1 MSFISFPFP
10 SEPRAKDVR
19 SERLRRDGMEREVM
33 KDMERTEVSN
43 ERRKRSQERGLSDVS
58 RFPVPRLFPSL
69 STPYSRLVSRRRGEG
84 STNEERDD
92 RDETRNTGDDQ
103 GSVCKVGT
111 QDPENLDE
119 ELKPLVTVWSLRCR
133 FVCSASRYTPLLTS
147 SPPPEGRQEVGGE
160 GGGLVTHVP
169 FPTALSARY
178 VSLSL
183 RSLRSL
189 RSPFTRRA

>member
-1 MSFISFPFP
+1 MS
-10 SEPRAKDVR
+10 
-19 SERLRRDGMEREVM
+19 LH
-33 KDMERTEVSN
+33 
-43 ERRKRSQERGLSDVS
+43 S

-119 ELKPLVTVWSLRCR
+119 ELKPLVTVWSRLYPSSVTRVLRSCFTPSTRAGGGPSRNVERRGTRRYERNGVEEVRTR
-133 FVCSASRYTPLLTS
+133 FFGRLSSCPYILSSSLLSLPHPSSRYSLLPS
-147 SPPPEGRQEVGGE
+147 
-160 GGGLVTHVP
+160 
-169 FPTALSARY
+169 
-178 VSLSL
+178 
-183 RSLRSL
+183 
-189 RSPFTRRA
+189 